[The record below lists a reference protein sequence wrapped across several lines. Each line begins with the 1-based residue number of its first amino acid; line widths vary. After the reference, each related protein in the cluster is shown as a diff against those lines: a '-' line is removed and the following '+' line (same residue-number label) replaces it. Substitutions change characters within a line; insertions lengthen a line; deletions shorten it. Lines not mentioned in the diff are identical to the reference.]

1 MYKVMVKNAKV
12 QCGMV
17 HSSGASRLEQLCS
30 QLKEDLEFKEVDVV
44 ASMQIYDRQETG
56 KVDKKTLLTE
66 LKSKKIK
73 LSDDDYDLLLTQIN
87 VDKD

>member
-1 MYKVMVKNAKV
+1 M
-12 QCGMV
+12 
-17 HSSGASRLEQLCS
+17 S
-30 QLKEDLEFKEVDVV
+30 
-44 ASMQIYDRQETG
+44 IYDRQETG